1 MPPAATAMPVC
12 ALRCSE
18 EQLKREEEDAIEAPL
33 IYTADSKGVLRLWTV
48 AAMWLGAVKR

>member
-1 MPPAATAMPVC
+1 MPPAATAVPVC